1 MEQLQ
6 QKFTALKERFSE
18 QEQII
23 KNKLNEQEKN
33 SKLLK
38 AFREEANELIS
49 RAKTKMEN
57 CETLSVDE
65 YVEFKHA
72 DSGLKARIEY
82 YEAVGNDLNNEIYLL
97 KESLFILQRNMKA
110 VRSEITEKIATQ
122 KLDKFI
128 SDNQTLLGELF
139 SLLYYSEK
147 FKPNELSFEEESDLI
162 INHLKQKI
170 GSAIPKNYNIEESLN
185 TSSSLLLDFELKTP
199 IKKHREKFTSTK
211 NKCLN
216 ELLTATVGN

>member
-23 KNKLNEQEKN
+23 KNKLNEQEKI

-49 RAKTKMEN
+49 RTKTKMEN
-57 CETLSVDE
+57 GETLTVDE

-97 KESLFILQRNMKA
+97 KESLFILQRDMKA

-211 NKCLN
+211 NKGLN

>member
-6 QKFTALKERFSE
+6 QNFTALKERFSE

-33 SKLLK
+33 SKLLE

-49 RAKTKMEN
+49 RTKIKMEN
-57 CETLSVDE
+57 GETLTADE
-65 YVEFKHA
+65 YVELKNA
-72 DSGLKARIEY
+72 DTGLKARIEY
-82 YEAVGNDLNNEIYLL
+82 HEAVGNDLNNEIYLL
-97 KESLFILQRNMKA
+97 KESLFILQQKMNV
-110 VRSEITEKIATQ
+110 VRSEITEQIATQ

-139 SLLYYSEK
+139 SLLYYTGK
-147 FKPNELSFEEESDLI
+147 FKPNEISFEEESDLI

-170 GSAIPKNYNIEESLN
+170 GSAIPQNYNIEESLK
-185 TSSSLLLDFELKTP
+185 TKSPLLLDFKLKTP
-199 IKKHREKFTSTK
+199 TAKHREQFSQTE
-211 NKCLN
+211 NKGLN
-216 ELLTATVGN
+216 ELLSAMVGN